1 MHEADRVP
9 DTLRFL
15 DFPPTVQIG
24 LPQSMHREPRVE
36 RRLKVLV
43 LNTDLRQTDPLTSA
57 DTRHGDRYHSTD
69 PSKIRSP

>member
-15 DFPPTVQIG
+15 DFLPKVQIG
-24 LPQSMHREPRVE
+24 LPQHRELRVDRHPR
-36 RRLKVLV
+36 VLV
-43 LNTDLRQTDPLTSA
+43 LNTDLRQIDPLTSA
-57 DTRHGDRYHSTD
+57 DTRHGDRYRSTD